1 MAEPGTFWRMNDRP
15 GPQTF
20 RELITLER
28 VAADFFVG
36 QTPHYSWGRVFGG
49 QVVAQALAAAAA
61 TVEKNHRVHS
71 LHAYFV
77 LGGIEGV
84 PILFEVDRLREGRS
98 FTTRR
103 VVARQTSGAI
113 LNLDASFQ
121 VEEDDV
127 DIQEGGLP
135 PGLPDPESIP
145 RSDWSGL
152 GDVREIAPREGE
164 IRSQLWMRIPDDLG
178 DDPIAHACAL
188 AYLSDHNAMDAII
201 LSHPA
206 KPDWEEMMTASL
218 DHAVWFHRFSRA
230 DDWMLFDYRG
240 HGLVN
245 ARGMATGSVYSRSGV
260 HLATVAQEG
269 LVRTKRAAPVPKEPA

>member
-1 MAEPGTFWRMNDRP
+1 MDDRP

-36 QTPHYSWGRVFGG
+36 QTPQYSWGRVFGG

-61 TVEKNHRVHS
+61 TVEKPHRVHS

-103 VVARQTSGAI
+103 VVARQSSGAI

-121 VEEDDV
+121 GDEPDV

-135 PGLPDPESIP
+135 PGLPAPDSIA
-145 RSDWSGL
+145 RSEWSGL
-152 GDVREIAPREGE
+152 GDIREIDTPGEPR
-164 IRSQLWMRIPDDLG
+164 SMMWMRVLQELG
-178 DDPIAHACAL
+178 DDPVAHACAL

-206 KPDWEEMMTASL
+206 KPDWETMMSASL
-218 DHAVWFHRFSRA
+218 DHSVWFHRPCRA

-240 HGLVN
+240 HGIVN
-245 ARGMATGSVYSRSGV
+245 ARGMATGSVYSPAGV
-260 HLATVAQEG
+260 HVATVAQEG
-269 LVRTKRAAPVPKEPA
+269 LIRTKRPVTASQPGAS